1 MWKDEIIRKRSFTRL
16 YSRNEKREAI
26 KEVMDSLE
34 ETIKIAEKNNEQMKL
49 MILQSLTSARFELQ
63 KRYDTIQGDRPY
75 Q

>member
-1 MWKDEIIRKRSFTRL
+1 MWKDEIIRKRSFSRL

-34 ETIKIAEKNNEQMKL
+34 ETIKIAEKNNEKMKL
-49 MILQSLTSARFELQ
+49 DILQSLAVAQSELQ
-63 KRYDTIQGDRPY
+63 ERYDTIKGDRPY